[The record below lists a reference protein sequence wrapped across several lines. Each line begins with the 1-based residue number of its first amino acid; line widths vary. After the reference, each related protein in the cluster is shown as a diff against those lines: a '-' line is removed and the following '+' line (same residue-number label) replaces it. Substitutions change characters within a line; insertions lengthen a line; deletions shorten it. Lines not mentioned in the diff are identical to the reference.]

1 MLYGGIDEAGYGPM
15 FGPLCAGVAVFE
27 IPDLTDGALPCL
39 WNALSRSVVRG
50 RRDARDRIAINDS
63 KKLKGSHGKAH
74 PLTWLERGVLAFTS
88 TMEDHADWLDA
99 LDDQHLFETLGIEPI
114 QEQWYNSTTDL
125 PLGRSP
131 EQLRIDR
138 QRLGRSLSDAGMRCV
153 WVGGRAIGAAEF
165 NQRVHTAGSK
175 AIVNWEQIVT
185 LIERCWVRASG
196 RPLTLAID
204 RQGGRMRYLDDLGL
218 SWPSASRR
226 VMTETKEQSHYVLSM
241 PGRGPLELRFEAQA
255 DQQHLPVALAS
266 MTAKYARELLMLR
279 LNRFF
284 MGHLPG
290 LAPTAGYVQDGRRY
304 LREIEPVIETTG
316 ITVQDLVRSC

>member
-27 IPDLTDGALPCL
+27 IPDLADGGLPCL
-39 WNALSRSVVRG
+39 WQTLDRVVVRG
-50 RRDARDRIAINDS
+50 RRDTRDRIAINDS

-74 PLTWLERGVLAFTS
+74 PLTWLERGVLTFAS
-88 TMEDHADWLDA
+88 TIEENGHWLDA
-99 LDDQHLFETLGIEPI
+99 LDDQHLLDTLGIEPLHG
-114 QEQWYNSTTDL
+114 QWYNSTTDL
-125 PLGRSP
+125 PLGRTV

-138 QRLGRSLSDAGMRCV
+138 NRLCRCFDDAQMRCV

-165 NQRVHTAGSK
+165 NQRVETAGSK
-175 AIVNWEQIVT
+175 AIVNWEQIVA
-185 LIERCWVRASG
+185 LIERCWIRADG
-196 RPLTLAID
+196 RPLILAID
-204 RQGGRMRYLDDLGL
+204 RQGGRMRYLADLGL
-218 SWPSASRR
+218 AWPSAHRR
-226 VMTETKEQSHYVLSM
+226 VMTETPEASHYILSLQ
-241 PGRGPLELRFEAQA
+241 GRGPLELRFEAQA
-255 DQQHLPVALAS
+255 DQRHLPVALAS

-284 MGHLPG
+284 MSHLPD